1 VAERVIVTVPHET
14 VNDETVR
21 ILLWKLP
28 SGSHVEKDQH
38 ICDVETSKTVVE
50 MHAPIAGLLEY
61 SVAVGSELPVGSQ
74 IFQVAPEADRHVE
87 AQPSIASIASIA
99 SSHSTSDEAEQIVP
113 TAKTGTEMREA
124 RLTPSARRA
133 ANEHGIDPRSFP
145 AGTLVRKIDV
155 LRRAGKLSPSFTSA
169 PDQSVAKKVLGN
181 DDAQV
186 DNAPLPYCVLC
197 QRDAVTLQKLNAV
210 LIKAEIP
217 AGFVCSICLAA
228 HA

>member
-1 VAERVIVTVPHET
+1 MAEPVIVTVPHET
-14 VNDETVR
+14 VNDETVQ
-21 ILLWKLP
+21 ILLWKVP

-61 SVAVGSELPVGSQ
+61 SVAVGSELQVGSK
-74 IFQVAPEADRHVE
+74 IFQVAPEADMHVKV
-87 AQPSIASIASIA
+87 QPSIA
-99 SSHSTSDEAEQIVP
+99 SSHSTPDEAEQIVP
-113 TAKTGTEMREA
+113 TAETGTEMREA

-133 ANEHGIDPRSFP
+133 ANEHGIDPRSFA

-155 LRRAGKLSPSFTSA
+155 LRRAGKVSPTFTSA

-181 DDAQV
+181 NVAQV

-197 QRDAVTLQKLNAV
+197 QRDAITLQKLNAV
-210 LIKAEIP
+210 LIKSEIP

>member
-21 ILLWKLP
+21 ILLWKVP

-38 ICDVETSKTVVE
+38 ICDIETSKTVVE

-61 SVAVGSELPVGSQ
+61 SVAVGSELPVGSK
-74 IFQVAPEADRHVE
+74 IFQVAPEADMHVE
-87 AQPSIASIASIA
+87 AQPSIA

-113 TAKTGTEMREA
+113 TAESGTEMREA

-145 AGTLVRKIDV
+145 AGTLVREIDV

-181 DDAQV
+181 DAAQV
-186 DNAPLPYCVLC
+186 GNAHLPYCVLC

-210 LIKAEIP
+210 LIKSEIP

>member
-1 VAERVIVTVPHET
+1 VAEPVIVTVPHET

-21 ILLWKLP
+21 ILLWKVP

-61 SVAVGSELPVGSQ
+61 SAAVGSELPVGSK
-74 IFQVAPEADRHVE
+74 IFQVAAKADMHVE
-87 AQPSIASIASIA
+87 AQPSIA

-113 TAKTGTEMREA
+113 TAETGTEMREA
-124 RLTPSARRA
+124 RLTPLARRA

-169 PDQSVAKKVLGN
+169 PDQSAKKVLGN

-186 DNAPLPYCVLC
+186 DNAPLLYCVLC
-197 QRDAVTLQKLNAV
+197 QRDAVTLQNINAV
-210 LIKAEIP
+210 LIKSEIP